1 MKADIFSSLACG
13 GPFRARRKSFDG
25 RAYGRSPASDQEAPN
40 VPIDGL
46 LTLACSGYMFQA
58 TRKNVVMTININNKE
73 ADRLTRAFAK
83 VEGVGITEAI
93 VIAMREALERRRN
106 RETPL
111 ETAARLRA
119 EFGIELG
126 EQARRPLPRS
136 VYDELSGED

>member
-1 MKADIFSSLACG
+1 M
-13 GPFRARRKSFDG
+13 R
-25 RAYGRSPASDQEAPN
+25 DQEARIEL
-40 VPIDGL
+40 PIRM
-46 LTLACSGYMFQA
+46 LTFPCRSYTLQA
-58 TRKNVVMTININNKE
+58 TLGNVAVTININNKE

-119 EFGIELG
+119 EFGIKLN
-126 EQARRPLPRS
+126 EQARQPLPRS
-136 VYDELSGED
+136 VFDEMSGET